1 MQDLNGQ
8 DDREDSR
15 ELNVVEERQLLSRYG
30 IWLLV
35 GQCAPDE
42 NTPDVSDL
50 LMTHEFIYYTY
61 MNCCLCNYS
70 LLFDELKKKTLL

>member
-1 MQDLNGQ
+1 MYYYFFMNFSLLREAEPQNERHVLELNGQ

-15 ELNVVEERQLLSRYG
+15 EMNVVEERQLLSRYG

-50 LMTHEFIYYTY
+50 
-61 MNCCLCNYS
+61 
-70 LLFDELKKKTLL
+70 

>member
-50 LMTHEFIYYTY
+50 LMT
-61 MNCCLCNYS
+61 
-70 LLFDELKKKTLL
+70 